1 MNKSVTAFL
10 LVAVALA
17 TVSCDKTKQLFPK
30 PPAQTPTE
38 DEGEVPPL
46 PENLFGDDFFETF
59 TDPQSGVVSY
69 YLKSEAIEK
78 DNSQTVYF
86 NGCEMTNDERF
97 IYALTTTNEER
108 IRTSTESPRP
118 TQEKH
123 GIIIDLAR
131 RKMYRVPSPHGYPWI
146 DPETDVFYYC
156 TLSADKTSATFF
168 KRELLV
174 DPTKVIKL
182 ASIPANIV
190 PTGVNKPISRLI
202 SHLSLTSDKQKVLID
217 SWIAD
222 QFIWGLLDLYTGEWE
237 EWGHSTTVHMT
248 HGIMNPTHDDEALFA
263 VDGWDDRSGAHHP
276 IAYDPDGTYPRIQ
289 YVKKGLTKTIK
300 PNPDTN
306 DATHEGLS
314 SDGEYVYW
322 CSAGINIR
330 SFHNGD
336 LYQKV
341 INTTPGVDAAT
352 HCCPSKDMKYW
363 TFDDNTPYYYRGCS
377 WKVSFFNAETN
388 KRIYIYS
395 SRPQMNDAS
404 HESGLHPDPH
414 PHFVCNDK
422 YVVCTMVGDDLNMHW
437 SITPV
442 DQLIEKTL

>member
-1 MNKSVTAFL
+1 MNKSVTAIL
-10 LVAVALA
+10 LVAATLA
-17 TVSCDKTKQLFPK
+17 AASCDKTEQLFPK
-30 PPAQTPTE
+30 APETQTPA
-38 DEGEVPPL
+38 DEPDVPL
-46 PENLFGDDFFETF
+46 PADIFADDFFEKF
-59 TDPQSGVVSY
+59 TDPGSGVVSY
-69 YLKSEAIEK
+69 ILKSEAIGK

-97 IYALTTTNEER
+97 IYALTTTNEEK
-108 IRTSTESPRP
+108 IRRKEATS
-118 TQEKH
+118 QEKH
-123 GIIIDLAR
+123 GIIIDLAK
-131 RKMYRVPSPHGYPWI
+131 RKIYRVPNPHGYPWI

-156 TLSADKTSATFF
+156 TLSPDKTSATFY

-182 ASIPANIV
+182 ASIPSSIV
-190 PTGVNKPISRLI
+190 PMGVNKPISRII

-222 QFIWGLLDLYTGEWE
+222 VFCWGLLDLYTGAWE
-237 EWGHSTTVHMT
+237 EWGHSSSVHMT
-248 HGIMNPTHDDEALFA
+248 HGMMNPKHDEEALFA

-289 YVKKGLTKTIK
+289 YVKKGLTQTIL

-306 DATHEGLS
+306 DATHEGWT
-314 SDGEYVYW
+314 SDGDHIYW
-322 CSAGINIR
+322 CSAGINVR
-330 SFHNGD
+330 SVRDPGD
-336 LYQKV
+336 YKIVLKT
-341 INTTPGVDAAT
+341 IPGIDSAT
-352 HCCPSKDMKYW
+352 HCCPSKDQNYW

-377 WKVSFFNAETN
+377 WKVNFFNAVTG
-388 KRIYIYS
+388 KRILIYS
-395 SRPQMNDAS
+395 SRPQMNDGN

-422 YVVCTMVGDDLNMHW
+422 YIVCTMVGDDLNMHW

-442 DQLIEKTL
+442 NQLIEMTK